1 MKVDSIILGAGISGL
16 VVAYRLKQLGQNV
29 LVFEHTNR
37 VGGAIQSRDADGFL
51 IEQGPNSLRGAHE
64 LLDLVEELNLMDEL
78 VTGDPKAPAY
88 VYSGGKLH
96 AVPMGP
102 GALFKT
108 KLISGSAKLRLL
120 AEPFVKA
127 KPKDRDQSGGQ
138 DARDTERAGCP
149 RSIDPRSDE
158 ESIASFIRRRLGNQ
172 VLEKLVA
179 PFLSGVYAGDPERLS
194 VQACFPKLAEFEADA
209 GSIVRGGLKSLRAAR
224 QQNAQPKR
232 SLRPYRL
239 CSFRNGL
246 NTLPQR
252 LAQELGSALMLEADV
267 RSISKSPEGFELAVE
282 HQAQLKQFTCSTL
295 IVATPADAAA
305 RLLAAISPS
314 LSSLLSEIPYAS
326 LASVPLAY
334 RVEQLGRQADGFG
347 FLTPRSEGL
356 RTLGSIWNS
365 SLFTGRAPEGWVLT
379 TNFIGG
385 ATDPEAVTLSDDE
398 LVSTV
403 HTDLSKAL
411 GISGEAR
418 RLPITRYDR
427 AIPQYEIGHAARIAR
442 LETELQNH
450 RGLHM
455 AGNYLHG
462 VAIGDCIRQAEQ
474 LASEIIG
481 TGVTE

>member
-29 LVFEHTNR
+29 LVLEHTNR

-64 LLDLVEELNLMDEL
+64 LLDLVEELNLIDEL

-88 VYSGGKLH
+88 VYSGEKLH

-102 GALFKT
+102 GALFKS
-108 KLISGSAKLRLL
+108 KLISGAGKWRLF
-120 AEPFVKA
+120 AEPFIKGR
-127 KPKDRDQSGGQ
+127 PKNG
-138 DARDTERAGCP
+138 
-149 RSIDPRSDE
+149 E
-158 ESIASFIRRRLGNQ
+158 ESIASFIRRRLGHQ

-224 QQNAQPKR
+224 QQNEQPKR

-267 RSISKSPEGFELAVE
+267 RGISKSPEGFELAVE

-347 FLTPRSEGL
+347 FLAPRSEGL

-398 LVSTV
+398 LISMV

-418 RLPITRYDR
+418 RLPITRYER
-427 AIPQYEIGHAARIAR
+427 AIPQYEIGHAARVAR
-442 LETELQNH
+442 LEAELQNH
-450 RGLHM
+450 PGLRM

-474 LASEIIG
+474 LATEIAG
-481 TGVTE
+481 KGVSA

>member
-16 VVAYRLKQLGQNV
+16 VVAYRLKQLGHSV
-29 LVFEHTNR
+29 LVFEHTDR

-102 GALFKT
+102 GALIKSN
-108 KLISGSAKLRLL
+108 LISGPAKWRLF
-120 AEPFVKA
+120 AEPFIKG
-127 KPKDRDQSGGQ
+127 RRENG
-138 DARDTERAGCP
+138 
-149 RSIDPRSDE
+149 E

-194 VQACFPKLAEFEADA
+194 VQACFPKLAEFEAEA

-224 QQNAQPKR
+224 QQNEQPKR

-246 NTLPQR
+246 NTLPQH
-252 LAQELGSALMLEADV
+252 LAQDLGSALMLEADV
-267 RSISKSPEGFELAVE
+267 LSISKSPEGFDLMVE
-282 HQAQLKQFTCSTL
+282 HQSQSKQFACSTL

-403 HTDLSKAL
+403 HTDLSKTL

-418 RLPITRYDR
+418 RLPITRYER
-427 AIPQYEIGHAARIAR
+427 AIPQYEIGHAARVAR

-450 RGLHM
+450 AGLRL

-474 LASEIIG
+474 LAKEIAG
-481 TGVTE
+481 KGVSA

>member
-29 LVFEHTNR
+29 LVLEHTNR

-88 VYSGGKLH
+88 VYSGEKLH

-102 GALFKT
+102 GALFKS
-108 KLISGSAKLRLL
+108 KLISGAGKWRLF
-120 AEPFVKA
+120 AEPFIKG
-127 KPKDRDQSGGQ
+127 R
-138 DARDTERAGCP
+138 TENG
-149 RSIDPRSDE
+149 E
-158 ESIASFIRRRLGNQ
+158 ESIASFIRRRLGHQ

-224 QQNAQPKR
+224 QQNEQAKR

-239 CSFRNGL
+239 CSFRDGL

-252 LAQELGSALMLEADV
+252 LAQELGSALMLEAEV

-334 RVEQLGRQADGFG
+334 RAEQLGRQADGFG
-347 FLTPRSEGL
+347 FLAPRSEGL

-398 LVSTV
+398 LISTV

-418 RLPITRYDR
+418 RLPITRYER
-427 AIPQYEIGHAARIAR
+427 AIPQYEIGHAARVAR
-442 LETELQNH
+442 LEAELQNH
-450 RGLHM
+450 PGLRM

-474 LASEIIG
+474 LATEIAG
-481 TGVTE
+481 KGVSA